1 VYACDEALAV
11 HLVSLEYPV
20 AGGILA
26 SATQLQFSRACCDR
40 ASLGL
45 PLGCLHAEHWCIC
58 CFQFI
63 GRKIGCVTRALLF
76 YVEQR
81 VLVYLCMFW
90 LCFLQVSGKKRIYPV
105 DSRQAME
112 RLYVVFGV
120 QSTMA
125 FLLQSSHSKIRSWM
139 NATSP
144 GHVAERRVPIVQLTQ
159 RHPNR
164 RQSLRSSLIS
174 VDATQT
180 CQTSHSM

>member
-1 VYACDEALAV
+1 MYMLFPVHRKKNRVRYARSVVLRRAARSCIPV
-11 HLVSLEYPV
+11 H
-20 AGGILA
+20 
-26 SATQLQFSRACCDR
+26 
-40 ASLGL
+40 
-45 PLGCLHAEHWCIC
+45 
-58 CFQFI
+58 
-63 GRKIGCVTRALLF
+63 
-76 YVEQR
+76 
-81 VLVYLCMFW
+81 VLVMF
-90 LCFLQVSGKKRIYPV
+90 LAGIRQKRIYPV

-180 CQTSHSM
+180 CQTSHGMSSFSTLDTNADEEKCRVQRNESASRVALSVSR